1 MDGVL
6 DDILSDTALIVED
19 NDDIRIATEATLVV
33 NTSGHGYANV
43 RLNDIA
49 TDTGNID
56 TVLGA
61 IKVDTGYNRDDLGEV
76 SGIYVS
82 GVGLSNSNLQTIGG
96 LINTGNGV
104 LATIDIDTNV
114 IQGDTT
120 TIKGHTGK
128 LASIETSLAALDNSV
143 NSEFPTLLNVG
154 VSSWNPAIVPSF
166 VMYGTGGGGDLIP
179 ISSDG
184 DGNLTM
190 STSGSTPIEI
200 TSPVLP
206 ADSEFLSTATFTL
219 DANGDI
225 PASNVAVIAAQG
237 ASTRILIYGMTI
249 SSTGTSG
256 RGYWYLTD
264 GSFVNDGSPYNKASG
279 AIDAAQG
286 IAVTNLAFPYPIA
299 IRANS
304 AVNISVTEAV
314 TQAYLVGTVYYKV
327 ADYN

>member
-1 MDGVL
+1 M
-6 DDILSDTALIVED
+6 
-19 NDDIRIATEATLVV
+19 
-33 NTSGHGYANV
+33 H
-43 RLNDIA
+43 
-49 TDTGNID
+49 
-56 TVLGA
+56 
-61 IKVDTGYNRDDLGEV
+61 
-76 SGIYVS
+76 
-82 GVGLSNSNLQTIGG
+82 
-96 LINTGNGV
+96 
-104 LATIDIDTNV
+104 
-114 IQGDTT
+114 
-120 TIKGHTGK
+120 
-128 LASIETSLAALDNSV
+128 
-143 NSEFPTLLNVG
+143 
-154 VSSWNPAIVPSF
+154 
-166 VMYGTGGGGDLIP
+166 GTGAGGALIP
-179 ISSDG
+179 ITSDDQG
-184 DGNLTM
+184 RLNM

-206 ADSEFLSTATFTL
+206 LDSEFLSTATFTL

-264 GSFVNDGSPYNKASG
+264 GNFVNDGSPYNKASG

-286 IAVTNLAFPYPIA
+286 VAVTNLAFPYPIA

-314 TQAYLVGTVYYKV
+314 TQAYLVGTVYYKI

>member
-1 MDGVL
+1 M
-6 DDILSDTALIVED
+6 
-19 NDDIRIATEATLVV
+19 
-33 NTSGHGYANV
+33 H
-43 RLNDIA
+43 
-49 TDTGNID
+49 
-56 TVLGA
+56 
-61 IKVDTGYNRDDLGEV
+61 
-76 SGIYVS
+76 
-82 GVGLSNSNLQTIGG
+82 
-96 LINTGNGV
+96 
-104 LATIDIDTNV
+104 
-114 IQGDTT
+114 
-120 TIKGHTGK
+120 
-128 LASIETSLAALDNSV
+128 
-143 NSEFPTLLNVG
+143 
-154 VSSWNPAIVPSF
+154 
-166 VMYGTGGGGDLIP
+166 GTGAGGDLIP
-179 ISSDG
+179 ITSDDQG
-184 DGNLTM
+184 RLNM

-206 ADSEFLSTATFTL
+206 LDSEFLHTATFTL

-264 GSFVNDGSPYNKASG
+264 GNFVDDGSPYNKASG

-286 IAVTNLAFPYPIA
+286 VAVTNLAFPYPVA

-314 TQAYLVGTVYYKV
+314 TQAYLVGTVYYKI